1 MGILDSETLFEK
13 SIAGPLEKARR
24 YEGVNLVVGIPFYNE
39 VDTLPLVL
47 KVVEDGLVSMK
58 ATDDKAIIICAGDP
72 AGKEAL
78 DAIKDKKL
86 QVPHM
91 EFLMLEGA
99 NGRGMSI
106 RALLE
111 LADRLEA
118 DLAILAAD
126 IIGKGSGLQ
135 PGSIQR
141 MLKPLQYGY
150 DLVLTS
156 FRRQYFEDLLGKL
169 FLGPLLETFFGYRI
183 SDAISGTYAISHDM
197 VEEYC
202 TAIKFFL
209 EGFQMLQESSHSST
223 ENSGEGLQNIFFF
236 CIRGK
241 TVVGEETVY
250 GIRPGSP
257 IQMKI
262 PRR

>member
-1 MGILDSETLFEK
+1 MGTLDSEALFEK
-13 SIAGPLEKARR
+13 SIAGPLEKARK

-39 VDTLPLVL
+39 VETLPLVL
-47 KVVEDGLVSMK
+47 KMVEDGLVSMK
-58 ATDDKAIIICAGDP
+58 ATDKALIICAGDP

-78 DAIKDKKL
+78 EAIKDRKL

-106 RALLE
+106 RALME
-111 LADRLEA
+111 LADMLEA

-126 IIGKGSGLQ
+126 IIGKGAGLQ

-169 FLGPLLETFFGYRI
+169 FL
-183 SDAISGTYAISHDM
+183 
-197 VEEYC
+197 
-202 TAIKFFL
+202 
-209 EGFQMLQESSHSST
+209 
-223 ENSGEGLQNIFFF
+223 
-236 CIRGK
+236 
-241 TVVGEETVY
+241 
-250 GIRPGSP
+250 
-257 IQMKI
+257 
-262 PRR
+262 